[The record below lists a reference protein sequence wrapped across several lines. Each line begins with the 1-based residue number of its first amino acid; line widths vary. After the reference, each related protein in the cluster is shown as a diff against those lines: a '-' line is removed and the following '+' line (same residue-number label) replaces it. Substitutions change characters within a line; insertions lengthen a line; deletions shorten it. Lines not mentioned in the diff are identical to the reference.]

1 MIKALYIGGPT
12 AIIEAGGFR
21 FITDPTLD
29 PAGTIFSYAGGT
41 IKLEKLQGP
50 SSMDIGKIDYVL
62 LSHDQHADNLDT
74 AGRDLLSEV
83 TQTFTTRIGSQRLGG
98 KSIGL
103 DPWENQVL
111 PARDGNI
118 ITITATP
125 ARHGPAGIE
134 KMAGD
139 VIGFILTVKGESNQE
154 IYITGDTVFYEG
166 VAEVSKRFRPEY
178 IFLFAGAARTRGPFN
193 LTMGTN
199 DAIDTAFAGK
209 QLLYQ
214 LYNYRKPLTSISR
227 LLKAMPYGADFAK
240 PRRTTESRCR
250 QRSPLVIALPNIF
263 VASKYFFCLIF
274 FTADSA
280 SSPAMRRRAIFT
292 SARSGWVRIKCSYTD
307 AVRSCAYS
315 NAFVDRPSCS
325 RIRTNISGIAN
336 VSAFKDNLNTSS

>member
-74 AGRDLLSEV
+74 AGRNLLSEV
-83 TQTFTTRIGSQRLGG
+83 THTFTTRIGSQRLGG

-199 DAIDTAFAGK
+199 DAIDTAFAFPEATII
-209 QLLYQ
+209 
-214 LYNYRKPLTSISR
+214 PLHYEGWKHFTQNENDLEKTFEALGIRNR
-227 LLKAMPYGADFAK
+227 LKILKTGVLE
-240 PRRTTESRCR
+240 T
-250 QRSPLVIALPNIF
+250 L
-263 VASKYFFCLIF
+263 
-274 FTADSA
+274 
-280 SSPAMRRRAIFT
+280 AIL
-292 SARSGWVRIKCSYTD
+292 R
-307 AVRSCAYS
+307 
-315 NAFVDRPSCS
+315 
-325 RIRTNISGIAN
+325 
-336 VSAFKDNLNTSS
+336 